1 MREFETEMRVREIEQ
16 TINEATHRS
25 AQLALRAMR
34 RRAAADELCGR
45 TTAAVHCGARP
56 IDCGMCGGAVGARMA
71 INPAGVGVDR
81 QERLHDPAEPR
92 LCQGDAHEGD
102 HRQVRARLTTSAPEL
117 ALARQD
123 NAQHDRCDA
132 VGLVQC

>member
-56 IDCGMCGGAVGARMA
+56 MDCGMCGGAVGCAWRLIPQVWASIVKNGCMILQNRGFA
-71 INPAGVGVDR
+71 KETLTKEITDKC
-81 QERLHDPAEPR
+81 ERCYIGA
-92 LCQGDAHEGD
+92 
-102 HRQVRARLTTSAPEL
+102 
-117 ALARQD
+117 
-123 NAQHDRCDA
+123 
-132 VGLVQC
+132 